1 MTNDGTCQSHP
12 LFLSTRKLPR
22 QPVEILLDIHC
33 CRRLLDLVIDGR
45 VLLVLHLHA
54 DTHIVVHRQI
64 AVQRVILK
72 YDGNI
77 PLHWRTVV
85 DHLAV
90 QQQLAGGDLLQARQH
105 AQNGGFSTA
114 GWSHKDDK
122 LAVIHIQIEIM
133 DGMKPIGIHLVYIL
147 KLYFSHLYAS
157 IIYWFGCASCF
168 CSRRRLELLRRLLP
182 PAANNKAAPAR
193 LATRMICSRS

>member
-1 MTNDGTCQSHP
+1 MIT
-12 LFLSTRKLPR
+12 LPSNSSLPEVISSR
-22 QPVEILLDIHC
+22 PASMRRTVDFPQPV
-33 CRRLLDLVIDGR
+33 G
-45 VLLVLHLHA
+45 
-54 DTHIVVHRQI
+54 
-64 AVQRVILK
+64 
-72 YDGNI
+72 
-77 PLHWRTVV
+77 
-85 DHLAV
+85 
-90 QQQLAGGDLLQARQH
+90 
-105 AQNGGFSTA
+105 
-114 GWSHKDDK
+114 SHKDDK